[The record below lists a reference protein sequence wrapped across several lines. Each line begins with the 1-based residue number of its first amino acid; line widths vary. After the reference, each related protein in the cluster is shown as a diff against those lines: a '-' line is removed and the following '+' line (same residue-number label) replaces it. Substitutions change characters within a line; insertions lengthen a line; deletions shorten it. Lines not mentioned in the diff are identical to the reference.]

1 MDRILSL
8 AWLEEVGLDAS
19 DRRVRYVTTGPGD
32 YALSGLGVLRPSA
45 GRKRLREAYGCLDW
59 TERRQHL
66 GGLLGRAITTALCD
80 GGYLVT
86 LTGSREVTVI
96 RELDAWLDGGPTV
109 GLV

>member
-1 MDRILSL
+1 M
-8 AWLEEVGLDAS
+8 LDAS
-19 DRRVRYVTTGPGD
+19 DHRLRYVTTGSGD
-32 YALSGLGVLRPSA
+32 HSLSGLGVARLPE

-66 GGLLGRAITTALCD
+66 GGPLGRGITAALCD
-80 GGYLVT
+80 GGYLLT

-96 RELDAWLDGGPTV
+96 RELDSWLDGGPAV

>member
-1 MDRILSL
+1 M
-8 AWLEEVGLDAS
+8 LDAS
-19 DRRVRYVTTGPGD
+19 DCRVRYVTTGSGD
-32 YALSGLGVLRPSA
+32 HALSGLGVVRPSE

-66 GGLLGRAITTALCD
+66 GGSLGRAITIALAD

-86 LTGSREVTVI
+86 PTGSREATVI
-96 RELDAWLDGGPTV
+96 GELDSWLDGGPTV